1 MRNRHLLTGGR
12 LAAGFILIALFSV
25 YLFPFTTTTAQEVVV
40 PDAVADAERG
50 LLLYQSRCA
59 SCHGVSGGGD
69 GEMAPDSIQPPAVFA
84 DPAFRLTAVP
94 TDMFST
100 IVNGRIERG
109 MPPYGSI
116 NNNPLSDQ
124 DVWDLIAAIYSLST
138 PGASVQQGTDL
149 FATEINLEGD
159 LDLTNLTFW
168 ATQSNETIAERFRS
182 EGVLLNPELPDDEVM
197 AIVDFARG
205 MMSYT
210 YAEPGAADEPIE
222 TAVISGEIINGTTS
236 DTAGDIEANLR
247 AFTQDLQQVYS
258 ETTMVEED
266 GRFSFDLENVPPDW
280 IFLVSTE
287 YQGFQFSSSPAKLN
301 RETPALEM
309 PVTVFNTTNNA
320 DMINVDQV
328 HSIFNFVGDQLE
340 VTQLYRY
347 SNTGNALFVGTTGEA
362 DAGTVEIMLP
372 TGAQNVA
379 FERGFGGMDTFIPAE
394 EIIQTEAGWADTLP
408 LRPGTGVMDLLIT
421 YSLPYED
428 GMRFAHP
435 LPYPVTRGTLII
447 PDVGVKLDADGWQ
460 LQSQDEMGGTTF
472 LSYINNDMTTVDAL
486 SIAFNG
492 EPELVTDTQGNVL
505 QPRNENN
512 ELIIGGASLLIV
524 LGAAIYLF
532 QSWRNPSSAFS
543 DDPEEL
549 LEMMVELDEA
559 YENGEIDH
567 HDYETERAELKEVL
581 LEIWE
586 EGDV

>member
-1 MRNRHLLTGGR
+1 MHNRHLIAGGR
-12 LAAGFILIALFSV
+12 LAAGFILIVLFSI
-25 YLFPFTTTTAQEVVV
+25 YLFPITTTTAQEVVV

-50 LLLYQSRCA
+50 LLLYQTRCA
-59 SCHGVSGGGD
+59 SCHGVSGAGD

-94 TDMFST
+94 TDMFNT

-124 DVWDLIAAIYSLST
+124 DVWDLIAAIYSFST
-138 PGASVQQGTDL
+138 PGASVQQGADL
-149 FATEINLEGD
+149 FATEINLEGE

-182 EGVLLNPELPDDEVM
+182 EGVLLNPDLSDDEVM
-197 AIVDFARG
+197 AIIDFARG
-205 MMSYT
+205 MMSYS
-210 YAEPGAADEPIE
+210 YADPFAAEEPIE

-258 ETTMVEED
+258 ETTMVGEN

-287 YQGFQFSSSPAKLN
+287 YQGFQFSSSPAKLD

-309 PVTVFNTTNNA
+309 PVTVFDTTSNA

-328 HSIFNFVGDQLE
+328 HSIFNFVGDRLE

-347 SNTGNALFVGTTGEA
+347 SNNGNALFVGTTG
-362 DAGTVEIMLP
+362 DTTAGTVEIMLP

-394 EIIQTEAGWADTLP
+394 EIIQTETGWADTLP

-447 PDVGVKLDADGWQ
+447 PDVGIELDADGWQ

-472 LSYINNDMTTVDAL
+472 LSYINNDMTTVDSL
-486 SIAFNG
+486 SIVFNG

-524 LGAAIYLF
+524 VGAAVYLF

-559 YENGEIDH
+559 YENGEIAH
-567 HDYETERAELKEVL
+567 RDYELERAELKEAL
-581 LEIWE
+581 LEIWAE
-586 EGDV
+586 

>member
-1 MRNRHLLTGGR
+1 MHNRHLIAGGR
-12 LAAGFILIALFSV
+12 LAAGFILIVLFSI
-25 YLFPFTTTTAQEVVV
+25 YLFPITTTTAQEVVV

-50 LLLYQSRCA
+50 LLLYQTRCA
-59 SCHGVSGGGD
+59 SCHGVSGAGD

-94 TDMFST
+94 TDMFNT

-124 DVWDLIAAIYSLST
+124 DVWDLIAAIYSFST
-138 PGASVQQGTDL
+138 PGASVQQGADL
-149 FATEINLEGD
+149 FATEINLEGE

-182 EGVLLNPELPDDEVM
+182 EGVLLNPDLSDDEVM
-197 AIVDFARG
+197 AIIDFARG
-205 MMSYT
+205 MMSYS
-210 YAEPGAADEPIE
+210 YADPFAAEEPIE

-258 ETTMVEED
+258 ETTMVGEN

-287 YQGFQFSSSPAKLN
+287 YQGFQFSSSPAKLD

-309 PVTVFNTTNNA
+309 PVTVFDTTSNA

-328 HSIFNFVGDQLE
+328 HSIFNFVGDRLE

-347 SNTGNALFVGTTGEA
+347 SNNGNALFVGTTG
-362 DAGTVEIMLP
+362 DTTAGTVEIMLP

-394 EIIQTEAGWADTLP
+394 EIIQTETGWADTLP

-447 PDVGVKLDADGWQ
+447 PDVGIELDADGWQ

-472 LSYINNDMTTVDAL
+472 LSYINNDMTTVDSL
-486 SIAFNG
+486 SIVFNG

-524 LGAAIYLF
+524 VGAAVYLF

-549 LEMMVELDEA
+549 LEMMVELDDA
-559 YENGEIDH
+559 YENGEINR
-567 HDYETERAELKEVL
+567 HDYELERAELKEAL
-581 LEIWE
+581 LEIWAE
-586 EGDV
+586 